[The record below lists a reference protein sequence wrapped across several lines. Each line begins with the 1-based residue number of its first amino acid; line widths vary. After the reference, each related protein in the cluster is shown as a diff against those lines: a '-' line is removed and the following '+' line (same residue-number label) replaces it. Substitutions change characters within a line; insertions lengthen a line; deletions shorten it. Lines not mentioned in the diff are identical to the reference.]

1 MSAGRLNACEA
12 GVTRVRS
19 WGFTLGGRLSLMPS
33 VKVGLRCDGGDAE
46 TGAGMDVGG
55 RLAFSD
61 RVTGLSRDDGTHLFT
76 RVSPFG
82 VSVAPRTCRRPSA
95 GSLSRRPVGSM
106 QIFGTKG
113 LRCFASAG
121 VVSAVAAV
129 WSDVLSADHFG
140 WIAGGVRS
148 QTRPSA

>member
-1 MSAGRLNACEA
+1 MRRRPTPRRAREWMSAA
-12 GVTRVRS
+12 GS
-19 WGFTLGGRLSLMPS
+19 P
-33 VKVGLRCDGGDAE
+33 
-46 TGAGMDVGG
+46 
-55 RLAFSD
+55 FSD

-82 VSVAPRTCRRPSA
+82 VSVAPRTCRRA
-95 GSLSRRPVGSM
+95 ERRISLAPTRR
-106 QIFGTKG
+106 FNANLRYEG

-140 WIAGGVRS
+140 WSPGVSGPKRVL
-148 QTRPSA
+148 RREVVG